1 MDQYMITNFKELILS
16 NKGAVEALQSLSNGA
31 SIRVI
36 MSDGCDILVSKV
48 SGKINVS
55 PFNPSSDRPDIT
67 VRIPYDTVR
76 SVFSAGTTNARD
88 FIVNSASILTDKD
101 NIEKISVA
109 AHTGILKLTMLGY
122 LKAVPMGGSSLLKI
136 LSRYG
141 ISSITDIKRKLA
153 KLTNR

>member
-1 MDQYMITNFKELILS
+1 MITNFRELLLG
-16 NKGAVEALQSLSNGA
+16 NKGAVEALQSLANGA

-36 MSDGCDILVSKV
+36 MCDGCDILVSKI
-48 SGKINVS
+48 SGKIQVNR
-55 PFNPSSDRPDIT
+55 FDPSSGRPDIT
-67 VRIPYDTVR
+67 VKIPYETVQT
-76 SVFSAGTTNARD
+76 VFSAGTMNAHD
-88 FIVNSASILTDKD
+88 FIVNSAAVLTDKA

-109 AHTGILKLTMLGY
+109 AHAGIMKLTMLGY
-122 LKAVPMGGSSLLKI
+122 LKAVPTGGSSLLKI